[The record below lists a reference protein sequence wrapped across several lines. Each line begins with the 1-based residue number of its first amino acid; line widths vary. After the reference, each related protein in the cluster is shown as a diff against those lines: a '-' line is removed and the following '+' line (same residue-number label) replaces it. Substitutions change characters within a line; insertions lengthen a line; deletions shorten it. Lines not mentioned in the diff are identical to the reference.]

1 MSPSMKRRDFL
12 SLAVAT
18 PALVR
23 GAQGTGAKDRPFD
36 FIIVGAGS
44 SGCVLA
50 NRLSENSRTRVLLL
64 EAGVS
69 GESDANV
76 TTPGRWV
83 SLMGTS
89 YDWTYRTEP
98 EAALL
103 GRVIQVP
110 RGKAHGGSSAIN
122 AMAHIRGHRQS
133 FDRWRALGNEGW
145 GYDELLPLFKRSER
159 NDLGESVY
167 RGGSG
172 ALAVS
177 QCADP
182 HDGHHAFVAAAGTAG
197 FKADARFDFNGPDPT
212 GVAGFY
218 QKNIANGRRHSAAAA
233 FLAPILNRP
242 NLEIRSGVRVARLL
256 FSGKR
261 AIGVNYTEN
270 GEGKDVFA
278 DREIV
283 LCGGVIETPKLLMLS
298 GIGPADHLRAH
309 DIKARVDVPGVGS
322 NLQDHLKLS
331 VRFQGKTVLPGSTV
345 SAGLF
350 TRVGAAGGDSSDRRP
365 DLQFYLGRGLDQ
377 PDRFVTITVS
387 HVTPESRGTVRL
399 RSSDPMAPPIIQAN
413 YLSEARDVAVLVK
426 GVRLARTL
434 AAASAYDALRGDEVE
449 PGGAA
454 SSDADIEAFA
464 RRASDTIFHPAG
476 TCRMGPANRKDTVV
490 DSRLRVKGVDGLR
503 VADASI
509 IPEVVC
515 APLHAAC
522 VMIGE
527 KAADLILGRK
537 G

>member
-1 MSPSMKRRDFL
+1 MKRRDFL
-12 SLAVAT
+12 SLAVTSPVLAH
-18 PALVR
+18 A
-23 GAQGTGAKDRPFD
+23 AQRKDASNRPFD
-36 FIIVGAGS
+36 FIIIGAGS
-44 SGCVLA
+44 SGSVLA
-50 NRLSENSRTRVLLL
+50 NRLSENPRTRVLLL
-64 EAGVS
+64 EAGGS
-69 GESDANV
+69 GETDANI

-83 SLMGTS
+83 SLMGSS
-89 YDWTYRTEP
+89 YDWAYRTEP
-98 EAALL
+98 EAGLL

-133 FDRWRALGNEGW
+133 FDRWRALGNNGW
-145 GYDELLPLFKRSER
+145 GWDDLLPLFKRSEH
-159 NDLGESVY
+159 NDGGESQY

-177 QCADP
+177 RGADP
-182 HDGHHAFVAAAGTAG
+182 HDSHRAFLAAAAQSG
-197 FKADARFDFNGPDPT
+197 FKSDSHFDFNGPDPT

-218 QKNIANGRRHSAAAA
+218 QKNIADGRRHSAAAA
-233 FLAPILNRP
+233 FLMPILNRP

-261 AIGVNYTEN
+261 AMGVNYAEN

-278 DREIV
+278 EREIV
-283 LCGGVIETPKLLMLS
+283 LCAGVIETPKLLMLS
-298 GIGPADHLRAH
+298 GIGPADHLKAH
-309 DIKARVDVPGVGS
+309 DITARVDVPGVGS

-331 VRFQGKTVLPGSTV
+331 IRFQGKTVLPGSTV
-345 SAGLF
+345 TAGLF
-350 TRVGAAGGDSSDRRP
+350 TRVGESGETADRRP
-365 DLQFYLGRGLDQ
+365 DLQFYVGRGLDQ

-387 HVTPESRGTVRL
+387 HVTPEARGTVRL
-399 RSSDPMAPPIIQAN
+399 RSGDPMAPPIIQAN

-434 AAASAYDALRGDEVE
+434 AAASAYEALRRDEVE
-449 PGGAA
+449 PGAAA
-454 SSDADIEAFA
+454 SSDADLEAFA
-464 RRASDTIFHPAG
+464 RRAADTIFHPAG
-476 TCRMGPANRKDTVV
+476 TCAMGPANRNDTVV
-490 DSRLRVKGVDGLR
+490 DSRLRVKGISGLR

-509 IPEVVC
+509 MPEVVC
-515 APLHAAC
+515 APLHPSC

>member
-1 MSPSMKRRDFL
+1 MKRRDFL
-12 SLAVAT
+12 SLAVT
-18 PALVR
+18 SPALVHA
-23 GAQGTGAKDRPFD
+23 AQRTDSSNRPFD
-36 FIIVGAGS
+36 FIIIGAGS
-44 SGCVLA
+44 SGSVLA
-50 NRLSENSRTRVLLL
+50 NRLSENPRTRVLLL
-64 EAGVS
+64 EAGGS

-83 SLMGTS
+83 SLMGS
-89 YDWTYRTEP
+89 PYDWAYRTEP

-110 RGKAHGGSSAIN
+110 RGKAYGGSSAIN

-133 FDRWRALGNEGW
+133 FDRWRALGNNGW
-145 GYDELLPLFKRSER
+145 GYDDLLLLFKRSER
-159 NDLGESVY
+159 NDGGESQY

-177 QCADP
+177 RGADP
-182 HDGHHAFVAAAGTAG
+182 HDGHHAFVAAAAAAG
-197 FKADARFDFNGPDPT
+197 FKADPRFDFNGPDPT

-218 QKNIANGRRHSAAAA
+218 QKNIADGRRHSAAAA
-233 FLAPILNRP
+233 FLTPILNRP
-242 NLEIRSGVRVARLL
+242 NLEIRSGVRVTRLL

-261 AIGVNYTEN
+261 AIGVNYTAS

-283 LCGGVIETPKLLMLS
+283 LSGGVIETPKLLMLS
-298 GIGPADHLRAH
+298 GIGPADHLKAH
-309 DIKARVDVPGVGS
+309 DIKARVDVKGVGS

-331 VRFQGKTVLPGSTV
+331 IRFQGKTVLPGSTV
-345 SAGLF
+345 TAGLF
-350 TRVGAAGGDSSDRRP
+350 TRMGEAGETADRRP
-365 DLQFYLGRGLDQ
+365 DLQFYVGRGLDQ

-387 HVTPESRGTVRL
+387 HVTPESRGSVRL
-399 RSSDPMAPPIIQAN
+399 RSSDPMAAPVIQAN

-426 GVRLARTL
+426 GVRLARKL
-434 AAASAYDALRGDEVE
+434 AAASGYEALRGDEVE
-449 PGGAA
+449 PGAA
-454 SSDADIEAFA
+454 ATSDADLEVFA
-464 RRASDTIFHPAG
+464 RRAADTIFHPAG
-476 TCRMGPANRKDTVV
+476 TCRMGPADRKDTVV
-490 DSRLRVKGVDGLR
+490 DARLRVKGVDGLR

-509 IPEVVC
+509 MPEVVS
-515 APLHAAC
+515 APLHASC